1 MKEINPRVVLAAAS
15 AFSAL
20 AGAAASY
27 VVTMKVMESKF
38 QKQLHDEVQ
47 DARAFFQQMYSTPT
61 FVEVPAET
69 EKALVV
75 KETQVD
81 RVGAALE
88 SLESY
93 QPTQEDEV
101 DRKPVIVNNI
111 FTNATPPGTEVLAA
125 LMATRDPAEP
135 YIITREEFYE
145 NEPDFEQQQFTYW
158 EGDDILVDD
167 REEFNPVDSD
177 QVAGDDNLMRFGYGS
192 GDENVLYVRNET
204 LDPPMDL
211 HITKSSGKYADEVM
225 AIGSEDDTPHLQHS
239 QRRFRIR
246 DE

>member
-1 MKEINPRVVLAAAS
+1 MTELNPRVVLAAAS
-15 AFSAL
+15 ALSAF

-27 VVTMKVMESKF
+27 VVTTKVMESKF
-38 QKQLHDEVQ
+38 QERLHNEVQ

-69 EKALVV
+69 EKALIA
-75 KETQVD
+75 KEEPVD

-111 FTNATPPGTEVLAA
+111 FTNVTSPGTEVLAA

-145 NEPDFEQQQFTYW
+145 NDPEFEQQQFTYW

-167 REEFNPVDSD
+167 REEFNPVDSE
-177 QVAGDDNLMRFGYGS
+177 VVVGEDNLMRFGYGS

-211 HITKSSGKYADEVM
+211 HITKSTGKYGDEVM
-225 AIGSEDDTPHLQHS
+225 AIGTDEEPHLEHA